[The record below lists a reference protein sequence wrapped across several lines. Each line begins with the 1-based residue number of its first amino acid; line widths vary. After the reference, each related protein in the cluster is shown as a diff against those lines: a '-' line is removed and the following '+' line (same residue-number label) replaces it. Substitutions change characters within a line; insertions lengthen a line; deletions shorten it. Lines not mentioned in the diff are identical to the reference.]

1 MIRPTTVHEETSA
14 LHIWVV
20 LYKTAHAI
28 EQNALRSLSGV
39 KLGLSEF
46 AVLEELLHGG
56 PQPVNTIGKKILL
69 ASASITAAIQRLE
82 GRRLVR
88 RLQDP
93 NDLRASLVQLTAGGR
108 RLIEKAIEQ
117 HAAEMEEVMGVL
129 RKAERLELVRILK
142 KLGLSAATKLESAD

>member
-1 MIRPTTVHEETSA
+1 MIRPAKVHGESSA
-14 LHIWVV
+14 LHVWVV
-20 LYKTAHAI
+20 LYKAAHAI
-28 EQNALRSLSGV
+28 EQNALRSLSGM

-46 AVLEELLHGG
+46 AVLEELLHRG
-56 PQPVNTIGKKILL
+56 PQPVNAIGKKILL

-82 GRRLVR
+82 GRGLVR
-88 RLQDP
+88 RAQNPD
-93 NDLRASLVQLTAGGR
+93 DLRASIVQLTAAGR

-129 RKAERLELVRILK
+129 PKAERLELVRILK